1 MTKPNFQIITFLQG
15 CIEDTLFF
23 DTEKEVEEKEKDLK
37 TRGYILLS
45 ELVDLDIDE
54 DLNYLVYDYRS
65 EWDPDL
71 ELQIFQ
77 DP

>member
-1 MTKPNFQIITFLQG
+1 MIKPNFQIITFLQG
-15 CIEDTLFF
+15 CILDTLFS

-37 TRGYILLS
+37 ARGYILLS